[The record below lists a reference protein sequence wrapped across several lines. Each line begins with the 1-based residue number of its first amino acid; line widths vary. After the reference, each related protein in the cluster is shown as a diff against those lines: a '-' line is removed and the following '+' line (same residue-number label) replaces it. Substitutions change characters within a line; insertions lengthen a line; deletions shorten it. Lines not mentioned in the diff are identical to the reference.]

1 KESHPEYERNEDGK
15 TRVNQRW
22 RAYIR
27 MESHPNQE
35 PPSQQSCPNPDQS
48 AEHPGRKER
57 TDNIDLR
64 SHGSPLIKIS
74 RAKSV
79 RSTVEGDANYGIK
92 SKHEIRNRKQ
102 IQMTNRMG
110 NSKRALLDLLVPIWT
125 FDVWFS
131 FAVCFGFRYSDF
143 GFSFPRLLS
152 RVPSRV

>member
-1 KESHPEYERNEDGK
+1 
-15 TRVNQRW
+15 
-22 RAYIR
+22 

-35 PPSQQSCPNPDQS
+35 TPSQQSCPNPDQI

-74 RAKSV
+74 RAK
-79 RSTVEGDANYGIK
+79 DANYGIN

-125 FDVWFS
+125 FDFS
-131 FAVCFGFRYSDF
+131 FSFTVCFGFRYSDF
-143 GFSFPRLLS
+143 GFPSPSLLS
-152 RVPSRV
+152 RAPWEVPRC